1 MYCLE
6 ANYTTRSQYR
16 APCTLLHVK
25 YSLHFFS
32 VLKENVAASK
42 PYTVAGRLKTET
54 LDSRSRKR
62 MCKENE
68 ALKDFQNMIPEAM

>member
-1 MYCLE
+1 MFPIQGTLHFV
-6 ANYTTRSQYR
+6 TRQIL
-16 APCTLLHVK
+16 TIL
-25 YSLHFFS
+25 FFS
-32 VLKENVAASK
+32 VLKETVAASK